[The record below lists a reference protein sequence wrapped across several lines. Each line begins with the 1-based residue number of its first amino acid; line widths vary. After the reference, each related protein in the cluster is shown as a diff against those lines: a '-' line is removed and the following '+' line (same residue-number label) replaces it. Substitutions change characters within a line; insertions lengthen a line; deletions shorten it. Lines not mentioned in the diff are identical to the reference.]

1 MNYNERMKELNK
13 INTQFERSK
22 DIDKKLDELDARRK
36 KIEKSFQKP
45 LTGAKKYDIL

>member
-22 DIDKKLDELDARRK
+22 DIDKKLDELEERRK
-36 KIEKSFQKP
+36 KIEKSFQNY
-45 LTGAKKYDIL
+45 LTSTKK

>member
-22 DIDKKLDELDARRK
+22 DIDKKLDELEARRK

-45 LTGAKKYDIL
+45 LTKAEKHDIV

>member
-22 DIDKKLDELDARRK
+22 DIDKKLDELEARRK
-36 KIEKSFQKP
+36 KIEKSFQEPIDKN
-45 LTGAKKYDIL
+45 

>member
-36 KIEKSFQKP
+36 RIEKNLQNP
-45 LTGAKKYDIL
+45 LTRTKDHDIL

>member
-22 DIDKKLDELDARRK
+22 DIDKKLDELEERRK
-36 KIEKSFQKP
+36 KIEKSFQNH
-45 LTGAKKYDIL
+45 LTSTKK